1 MDNDSGALILLI
13 VLIVSAFLLILIRF
27 AKFINDKRVQGLLNF
42 YKQIN
47 TYLQINVNVI
57 KSKVT
62 GDKRGYTVAFD
73 RKD

>member
-1 MDNDSGALILLI
+1 MYLLNFGQS
-13 VLIVSAFLLILIRF
+13 VLYSIWDKR
-27 AKFINDKRVQGLLNF
+27 DKRVQGLLNF

>member
-1 MDNDSGALILLI
+1 MCFGIS
-13 VLIVSAFLLILIRF
+13 FKRR
-27 AKFINDKRVQGLLNF
+27 KRVQGLLNF

>member
-1 MDNDSGALILLI
+1 MDMEILRSITLG
-13 VLIVSAFLLILIRF
+13 
-27 AKFINDKRVQGLLNF
+27 FIYGKDKRVQGLLNF